1 LAFLIF
7 AGFSAGVRNLGVTIA
22 VVILTSKNG
31 FHVVGRDA
39 NAAVVTPH
47 RLQIGLGRFCFQ
59 SLQTDLLEPGFPYA
73 PHHAFVTGQ
82 KWSKH

>member
-1 LAFLIF
+1 
-7 AGFSAGVRNLGVTIA
+7 VRNLGVTIA

-47 RLQIGLGRFCFQ
+47 RLQICLGRFCFQ
-59 SLQTDLLEPGFPYA
+59 SLQTDLLEP
-73 PHHAFVTGQ
+73 VLRMRRIMLL
-82 KWSKH
+82 